1 MRRYTIL
8 LLCALLVAG
17 YSCHR
22 KTQNP
27 GDSGKSVEMSAMLS
41 EYHHADSLYHL
52 GIIDTG
58 AFNRFIRSAMSF
70 AEQDSQKE
78 VAADMLYKAG
88 IGSMILAKSAV
99 TRDET
104 ARYAKQ
110 ALKIFYDFQEK
121 YPEHENA
128 KYCYY
133 QRGIIYDDIL
143 GDYTSAQDQY
153 RDFVNRYP
161 NDSLAVQLSDYLKIL
176 GKDERQLEEM
186 LDLK

>member
-1 MRRYTIL
+1 MRRSVVL
-8 LLCALLVAG
+8 LLGMLILVGAA
-17 YSCHR
+17 CHR
-22 KTQNP
+22 KGAATLGKETQ
-27 GDSGKSVEMSAMLS
+27 GEIS
-41 EYHHADSLYHL
+41 EVIRLYQHADSLYKI
-52 GIIDTG
+52 GFIDSS
-58 AFNRFIRSAMSF
+58 AFNRFIRSARNL
-70 AEQDSQKE
+70 AEENPQMDI
-78 VAADMLYKAG
+78 APDMLYKAG
-88 IGSMILAKSAV
+88 IGSMILAKSSI
-99 TRDET
+99 TREDI

-110 ALKIFYDFQEK
+110 ALEIFYDFQEK

-161 NDSLAVQLSDYLKIL
+161 DDSLAVQLKDYLKIL

-186 LDLK
+186 LELK